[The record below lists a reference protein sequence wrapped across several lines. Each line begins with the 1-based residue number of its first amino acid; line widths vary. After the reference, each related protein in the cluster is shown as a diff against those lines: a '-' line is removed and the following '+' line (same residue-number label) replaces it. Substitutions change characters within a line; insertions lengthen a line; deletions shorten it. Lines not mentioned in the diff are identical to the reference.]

1 MTHCQFLC
9 HVLKSNGLTNQND
22 VVELDWLFQKNFF
35 FKWPISWQKIII
47 TWKVVALHYFVKV
60 QIIIIHDYII
70 FKVFQ
75 IIKILKKIAKTLVIV
90 ILRSF
95 WAFHIHY
102 LFIWNLFKCSHNTLE
117 NYYINTRFFKN
128 INLIYHLIAWKINY

>member
-102 LFIWNLFKCSHNTLE
+102 LFIWNLFKCSHNILE
-117 NYYINTRFFKN
+117 NYYINTRFKKN